1 MKLFNRTLSVLA
13 ATLVLASSAYANPI
27 TFNLGSHINGDTPLA
42 TDKTPW
48 LSATFTDKV
57 LANGN
62 KVVELV
68 MTNNLVNATTKAAT
82 GEYLTDWLFNIDPSI
97 ASFSYSYVS
106 GYNASVQYGTNSV
119 NGGASVKAGNFD
131 IDFIGATPQADRFI
145 GGMTSVY
152 DFSGSGLTASSFAFT
167 SSSGYYSAADVKGIL
182 LSNGNTGSGSIGTK
196 NYNDTTTP
204 DGTPTAV
211 PEPASLMLIGLGLA
225 SLAIGSRRHKRN
237 NTV

>member
-48 LSATFTDKV
+48 LTATFTDKV

-106 GYNASVQYGTNSV
+106 GYIAGVQYGTNSV
-119 NGGASVKAGNFD
+119 TGGASIKAGNFD
-131 IDFIGATPQADRFI
+131 IDFTGATPEANRFT

-152 DFSGSGLTASSFAFT
+152 DFSGTGLTASSFAFT
-167 SSSGYYSAADVKGIL
+167 SSSAYYSAADVKGIP

-196 NYNDTTTP
+196 TYDNTTTAA
-204 DGTPTAV
+204 GKPTSV

-225 SLAIGSRRHKRN
+225 SLSIGSRRNKRK